1 MYCIRNKIQKFTARI
16 KQFIL
21 QSVEKVWMD
30 IVGQHANEI

>member
-1 MYCIRNKIQKFTARI
+1 MYYIRNQIQKFTARI

-30 IVGQHANEI
+30 SVGQHVNEI